1 MRRISF
7 RSLAVLF
14 SLSLLVACGPS
25 DSSDT
30 GDTGVDTT
38 QGPQISNV
46 SVTEN
51 PNNRLSAT
59 VNFETD
65 VAAESSV
72 VVRQSGETLQ
82 TVGPADADTSH
93 DHLVLGLQAESN
105 YTFRL
110 EASANGETATR
121 MESFSTRSLPS
132 DMPPLQVEA
141 SNPELAADGI
151 RLIDVFRWNDENT
164 GSDDNWGMIIGI
176 NKRGEVVWYHQA
188 DHRVFDAN
196 RIANGN
202 IIYNDDPHG
211 IVEIDMAG
219 NQVNR
224 WESDED
230 FGRELSENE
239 FGVHHG
245 IRQLDNGEFLTL
257 STELRQIEGYIEP
270 GSDAPVVGDV
280 GLQFNRDGEVT
291 ASWSMFD
298 VLSDYRTRKRV
309 GSTGPFWDSD
319 YETETNDWT
328 HGNAIEPGDED
339 GTLIAS
345 LRHQDWVIKWDR
357 ETGDLLWRLGPEG
370 DFEFAS
376 SEGEFNYHQHAPIW
390 LENGNLLVYDNGNA
404 RPTIEEGDQYYTRVV
419 EYDIDASNVDIDAGD
434 KGTVEQVWE
443 YQNPPEYYAPYV
455 GDADELPNGNILIGD
470 GGLLSNPGSCIE
482 FDDQGEV
489 VDNTGACISSADN
502 QKWARILEVTHDSDK
517 QKALE
522 VHMRDD
528 AEQNPR
534 GYTMYRSSHIDSLY
548 PDQSES
554 N

>member
-1 MRRISF
+1 MRRIPF
-7 RSLAVLF
+7 RSAALLL
-14 SLSLLVACGPS
+14 SLSLLVGCGPS

-30 GDTGVDTT
+30 GDTGVDTS
-38 QGPQISNV
+38 QGPEISNV

-72 VVRQSGETLQ
+72 VIRQSGETLQ
-82 TVGPADADTSH
+82 TVGPADADTTH
-93 DHLVLGLQAESN
+93 DHLVLGLQAESD

-141 SNPELAADGI
+141 SNPDLAADGI
-151 RLIDVFRWNDENT
+151 RLLDAFRWNDDNT
-164 GSDDNWGMIIGI
+164 GSDDDWGMIIGV
-176 NKRGEVVWYHQA
+176 NKRGEVVWYYQA
-188 DHRVFDAN
+188 DHQVWDAS
-196 RIANGN
+196 RIDNGN
-202 IIYNDDPHG
+202 IIYNAEPHS

-219 NQVNR
+219 NIVNE
-224 WESDED
+224 WKANED
-230 FGRELSENE
+230 LGRELSENE
-239 FGVHHG
+239 FSVHHG

-257 STELRQIEGYIEP
+257 STELRQIDNYIEQ
-270 GSDAPVVGDV
+270 GSQAPVVGDV

-291 ASWSMFD
+291 GSWSMFD

-309 GSTGPFWDSD
+309 GSTGPYWDSD

-376 SEGEFNYHQHAPIW
+376 NEGEFNYHQHAPIW

-404 RPTIEEGDQYYTRVV
+404 RPTIEQGDQYYTRVV
-419 EYDIDASNVDIDAGD
+419 EYDIDASNVDIGAGD

-443 YQNPPEYYAPYV
+443 YRNPPEYYAPYV

-470 GGLLSNPGSCIE
+470 GGLLSDPGSCIE

-517 QKALE
+517 KKALE
-522 VHMRDD
+522 LHMRDD

-548 PDQSES
+548 PDQNAS